1 MSLST
6 NKILVAS
13 TYTNTAAAYPETI
26 TITSVGIGN
35 ATAMNAGVSSA
46 QYIPAGFFTLLPTA
60 NITIEFNTYTAN
72 ANSWTTLFAA
82 STGATFYSDGFNW
95 RANAS
100 TGTQTLTLYG
110 VNDGQAATGQY
121 NNK

>member
-1 MSLST
+1 MSLSL

-13 TYTNTAAAYPETI
+13 TLTNTPASYPETI

-35 ATAMNAGVSSA
+35 TTSMNAGVSSA
-46 QYIPAGFFTLLPTA
+46 QYIPAGAYTLLPTA
-60 NITIEFNTYTAN
+60 NVTIEFNTYTAN

-82 STGATFYSDGFNW
+82 STGAVFWSDGYNW

-100 TGTQTLTLYG
+100 TGTQTLVLYG
-110 VNDGQAATGQY
+110 VNEGVAATGQY
-121 NNK
+121 NK